1 MVASLQTSGNSNGAW
16 LQHQHTATSRA
27 ASQLPLPKCLPPAEQ
42 AAAAVGQGTERN
54 AFQGWLFSV
63 PHDSACGPLPPLN
76 QLFFER

>member
-42 AAAAVGQGTERN
+42 AAAAVGQGR
-54 AFQGWLFSV
+54 GVHSRVGSSV
-63 PHDSACGPLPPLN
+63 FHMIPHADLYHP
-76 QLFFER
+76 